1 MSERF
6 KNSGVY
12 QRLTSSTQE
21 LERLFHEVDEQKN
34 PPDIKKVLLLM
45 GLGTLSWISTYSGL
59 LELIKANSGDIA
71 FTYKLAIGFAV
82 AMLMLMIV
90 YILDQ
95 LFAPLNWLLRTIY
108 IFGYIFLTII
118 SVGFGFGF
126 YWKFL
131 ESRSEAT
138 RSAESAIT
146 QVQSALQGGQTRL
159 EQLEQTLTSLT
170 ALSLVKAKEER

>member
-1 MSERF
+1 MSELIR
-6 KNSGVY
+6 NSGVY
-12 QRLTSSTQE
+12 QRLTSSTKE
-21 LERLFHEVDEQKN
+21 LERLFTEVDEKKT

-71 FTYKLAIGFAV
+71 FTYKLAIGFCCCHAH
-82 AMLMLMIV
+82 ADDRLYSRPAICS
-90 YILDQ
+90 
-95 LFAPLNWLLRTIY
+95 PNWLLRTIY
-108 IFGYIFLTII
+108 IFGYIFLTVI

-146 QVQSALQGGQTRL
+146 QVQGTLQAGQTRL

-170 ALSLVKAKEER
+170 ALSLQK